1 MNKPSIKK
9 NYVYQVLFRIISMII
24 PVITIPYLSR
34 VLGPLNIGIFSYL
47 NSISVYF
54 ILLGSLGTELYGIR
68 EIAYKQ
74 NNKYERSKV
83 FYEIFI
89 VRVISISISLIL
101 FYALFCIN
109 NEYSVL
115 NKILLIEILSNIF
128 DITWFYQGLEDFKK
142 IFVRNL
148 LIKLISLVCIFTL
161 VQSSNDLSIYMI
173 IYCLS
178 IVLGNVMLWRDID
191 KYLEKVR
198 LRELDIKRH
207 LKPIMILFIPQV
219 AVQIYMVLDKTML
232 GYLISDKSEV
242 GYYEQAQKITRF
254 LFYLIASLSAVIMP
268 RVSLEYAK
276 GNIEKVKE
284 YLYKS
289 FDYVFM
295 MVVPMSLGDVCVSN
309 VFVPIFLGNDYMK
322 SIPILN
328 ILSITNII
336 IAISNL
342 IGSQYL
348 LPLNRNKEYTI
359 ACVSGAVV
367 NIVFNW
373 LLIPKYQ
380 AIGACMGTIIAES
393 VVSILQLFY
402 VRKEIDIKN
411 ILKMLLKYLAF
422 SLVMC
427 LINVGLSRYLES
439 NVLGLMIEILISMGV
454 YFGMIYVYKKSA
466 REI

>member
-1 MNKPSIKK
+1 
-9 NYVYQVLFRIISMII
+9 
-24 PVITIPYLSR
+24 
-34 VLGPLNIGIFSYL
+34 
-47 NSISVYF
+47 
-54 ILLGSLGTELYGIR
+54 
-68 EIAYKQ
+68 
-74 NNKYERSKV
+74 
-83 FYEIFI
+83 
-89 VRVISISISLIL
+89 
-101 FYALFCIN
+101 
-109 NEYSVL
+109 
-115 NKILLIEILSNIF
+115 
-128 DITWFYQGLEDFKK
+128 
-142 IFVRNL
+142 
-148 LIKLISLVCIFTL
+148 
-161 VQSSNDLSIYMI
+161 MI

-178 IVLGNVMLWRDID
+178 IVLGNVMLWRDIN

-254 LFYLIASLSAVIMP
+254 LLYLIASLSTVIMP

-289 FDYVFM
+289 FNYVFM
-295 MVVPMSLGDVCVSN
+295 FIVPMSLGVVCVSN
-309 VFVPIFLGNDYMK
+309 VFVSIFLGNDYMK

-328 ILSITNII
+328 ILSITNVII
-336 IAISNL
+336 SISNL

-367 NIVFNW
+367 NMIFNW

-393 VVSILQLFY
+393 VVSILQLYY

-422 SLVMC
+422 SLIMC

-439 NVLGLMIEILISMGV
+439 NVLGLVIEILVSMVV
-454 YFGMIYVYKKSA
+454 YFGMIWWSKKNI
-466 REI
+466 RQN